1 MESKNQTHRNREQ
14 TGGCQGQGL
23 EKMHEGGQT
32 LSYKVNK
39 FWGSNMHHDDYSSQ
53 YHMYT

>member
-32 LSYKVNK
+32 LSYKVKK